1 MNFYLINFTVIINH
15 EVVWQR
21 EYNSTNLGKLHCTLS
36 YKTYLFLEIKSWDF
50 YLRYVCPYAWNFY
63 SNSEQNN
70 DFSNAHAVWSGLKSS
85 HGPDED

>member
-36 YKTYLFLEIKSWDF
+36 YKTYLFLEIKS
-50 YLRYVCPYAWNFY
+50 
-63 SNSEQNN
+63 
-70 DFSNAHAVWSGLKSS
+70 
-85 HGPDED
+85 